1 MQVTMRV
8 GIMAW
13 RVSQNHN
20 IKRFNRFKR
29 ISYQG
34 HKITSMGKIYQ
45 KSDDGRKREVS
56 NARVRGLL
64 KCPALNRIGST
75 LKVSGS
81 FTEVKRKTSV
91 KMETNRNAITKSIG
105 LLELESWAQE
115 LARSLMRLMSG
126 GTTYR
131 KSTKTT
137 IFLCSGSATVEVL
150 VLLNSLRL
158 VKGSR
163 RECERGIYESDQT
176 RFDV

>member
-105 LLELESWAQE
+105 
-115 LARSLMRLMSG
+115 
-126 GTTYR
+126 
-131 KSTKTT
+131 
-137 IFLCSGSATVEVL
+137 
-150 VLLNSLRL
+150 
-158 VKGSR
+158 
-163 RECERGIYESDQT
+163 
-176 RFDV
+176 